1 MTIYACD
8 RCHSVVGSLADLYS
22 LNFLKG
28 DGNTI
33 PANGSL
39 CASCAQAAKTF
50 AETGISALPGSTVVS
65 ESTVT

>member
-39 CASCAQAAKTF
+39 CASCAQSVKTF
-50 AETGISALPGSTVVS
+50 SEEEISAIKGSTVIS
-65 ESTVT
+65 ESVI